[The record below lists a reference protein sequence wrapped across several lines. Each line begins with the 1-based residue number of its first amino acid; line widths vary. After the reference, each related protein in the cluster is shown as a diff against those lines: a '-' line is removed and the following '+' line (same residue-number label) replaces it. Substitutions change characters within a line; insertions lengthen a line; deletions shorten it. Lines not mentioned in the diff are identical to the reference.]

1 MALPRLCPLGL
12 AALLATTFIA
22 PSSAAAAQQWP
33 EDGRGQGLFTAE
45 WHEGRRKALMENFLE
60 KANDK
65 DGVII
70 LRGAGEQDDYREF
83 RQDNNFWYFTGIT
96 TPNAVYVCVPSTG
109 DEYLLLPM
117 VSPMSERWLGDLI
130 SPDEGRE
137 YTTIENVTKLAKNGV
152 PGKSG
157 NLEALLG
164 KLAEKHSTF
173 YVQRQ
178 PAENWMMSRDNLLGA
193 KADVL
198 RDRFDGRTNRGD
210 QFGKKLEEI
219 YEVSVQ
225 DITLFLDNLRLVK
238 TPEEA
243 QAMRR
248 AAEISGEA
256 HVTAMRTARPGEYE
270 WQVGARMTG
279 KMLELGA
286 MGPAYLAI
294 VGSGANACILHYPL
308 ANKQLEKGEVVMI
321 DYGAEYRHYVADI
334 SRSWPVDEK
343 FTDRQ
348 REIYEA
354 VFDAQEAAFAA
365 CKPGS
370 TLSQV
375 GAAAQRVISER
386 GLGRMWHGTSHW
398 LGMATHDV
406 GAMRVKFE
414 PGMVFTVEPGVYLP
428 DEGIGIRI
436 EDVVMI
442 TEDGYEL
449 LSSSIPRKIEDIE
462 ALRAQAWNGAE

>member
-1 MALPRLCPLGL
+1 MALPRLCSLGL
-12 AALLATTFIA
+12 AALLAATTLPLA
-22 PSSAAAAQQWP
+22 QAAAAQQWP

-45 WHEGRRKALMENFLE
+45 WHEGRRQALMETFLE
-60 KANDK
+60 KATDR
-65 DGVII
+65 DGVIV
-70 LRGAGEQDDYREF
+70 LRGAGDQNDYREF

-96 TPNAVYVCVPSTG
+96 TPNAAYVCVPKTG
-109 DEYLLLPM
+109 EEYLLLPL
-117 VSPMSERWLGDLI
+117 VNPSSERWLGDLI
-130 SPDEGRE
+130 SPEEGRE
-137 YTTIENVTKLAKNGV
+137 YTTIRKVTKLSKDGV

-157 NLEALLG
+157 NLEALLE
-164 KLAEKHSTF
+164 KLAKKHDTF

-178 PAENWMMSRDNLLGA
+178 PAENWMMSRDYLLGA
-193 KADVL
+193 KADVM

-210 QFGKKLEEI
+210 QFGHKLEEA
-219 YEVSVQ
+219 YEVEVQ

-248 AAEISGEA
+248 ACEISGEA

-294 VGSGANACILHYPL
+294 VGSGGNACILHYPL
-308 ANKQLEKGEVVMI
+308 ANKQLKKKEVVMI

-334 SRSWPVDEK
+334 SRSWPVDETFSK
-343 FTDRQ
+343 RQ
-348 REIYEA
+348 REVYQA
-354 VFDAQEAAFAA
+354 VYDAQEAAFAA

-370 TLSQV
+370 TLGQV

-386 GLGRMWHGTSHW
+386 GFGRMWHGTSHW

-406 GAMRVKFE
+406 GASRIKFE

-428 DEGIGIRI
+428 DEGIGVRI
-436 EDVVMI
+436 EDVVLI

-462 ALRAQAWNGAE
+462 ALRAQAWDGAE